1 VCIFV
6 KADIMDDYV
15 DVVGYSPLETEAAEV
30 EAAEVEAAE
39 VAEVEVAEEVAEV
52 EVAEEVAEV
61 EVAEATEVAEEVAEA
76 TEAAEVEAA
85 EAAEAAAETSRASKA
100 EKVARKAA
108 KEAAKEAARVA
119 ARVAWLQK
127 AESMASQVRDTL
139 SKIAAGDVFSK
150 YNGKKLVPTKQME
163 KVKGCRSKASRA
175 VLWFKKG
182 KLPEDEIAEWEAW
195 ELDVLRQ
202 VDSLMEMLV
211 QLQQRRRLEMAKR
224 DSSGGSSGDSSTA
237 SGGSSTDTASTCEV
251 PVHAGEKKATL
262 KRVLGDAQAPKGK
275 KGASAGPLDML
286 DLAIDA
292 HRQASAA
299 QLSAEKLQKQRMDL
313 EAKEALYTKKQGEK
327 QHERGLWASRAVLH
341 LLCAEGKKHLRRAC
355 LHFAGDGLFA
365 TELTEDARRFFFS
378 LVESAE
384 VAEIAE
390 DGLSKEMVKQLLESV
405 AAVVDHDEELVMSLF
420 LRVFK
425 CPCGGGGG
433 SSSSSV
439 CSAPPTVDIDIAK
452 GHCSAMSHD
461 GDGLPLAA
469 QFTVTPKQLH
479 VLKQFLGLADDD
491 VTRATAFVG
500 SLVFVCSPL

>member
-1 VCIFV
+1 
-6 KADIMDDYV
+6 MDDVYV
-15 DVVGYSPLETEAAEV
+15 DVVGYSPLAVEAAKAEAAGTEAAEVEAAKV

-39 VAEVEVAEEVAEV
+39 TEAAEFEAAE
-52 EVAEEVAEV
+52 
-61 EVAEATEVAEEVAEA
+61 
-76 TEAAEVEAA
+76 TEAAEVEVEVAGT
-85 EAAEAAAETSRASKA
+85 ETSRASK
-100 EKVARKAA
+100 
-108 KEAAKEAARVA
+108 AAKEAARVA

-127 AESMASQVRDTL
+127 AESMVAQVRDTL

-202 VDSLMEMLV
+202 VDSLMDMLV
-211 QLQQRRRLEMAKR
+211 QVQQRRQLEMAKR
-224 DSSGGSSGDSSTA
+224 DSSGGSSGGSSCTA

-251 PVHAGEKKATL
+251 PVRAGEKKATL
-262 KRVLGDAQAPKGK
+262 KRVLGDAQAPKSK

-299 QLSAEKLQKQRMDL
+299 QLSAEKLRKQRMDL

-341 LLCAEGKKHLRRAC
+341 LLCTEGKKHLRRAC

-378 LVESAE
+378 LVESVE

-433 SSSSSV
+433 SSSSG
-439 CSAPPTVDIDIAK
+439 CSAPPALDIDIAK

-479 VLKQFLGLADDD
+479 VLKQSLGFVDDD